1 MGLIYVADPFAPT
14 GNGPGIVYVFPQ
26 RGIDPQPIAE
36 IRDGIERPEGLAVD
50 ADGTLYV
57 ANNGDNT
64 IKAYRAGEM
73 RPSKIYQIPHP
84 YMGVDDVAVGPDR
97 TVYASGSSRK
107 GFIAEFPKGSTQAGL
122 VIKMNT
128 DAIAVD
134 AGNNLYAVL
143 AASPAQV
150 YVFSPGST
158 RGTSLDFTM
167 GLSYGIAIDAQH
179 HIVVADL
186 GTQSIEIF
194 AEGFQ
199 QPLRTITDGVV
210 NPARL
215 AFDARGNH
223 LYVTV
228 ADDYST
234 CPTGAC
240 RIVVGYEYP
249 RDRIFS
255 AFFFASP
262 VIVTGFAYGIAL
274 SPAVYH

>member
-179 HIVVADL
+179 HRLDGIVVA
-186 GTQSIEIF
+186 
-194 AEGFQ
+194 
-199 QPLRTITDGVV
+199 
-210 NPARL
+210 RL
-215 AFDARGNH
+215 AQKVGRAFTADGARRLMAVENLAGRDHDPH
-223 LYVTV
+223 LGIGFRLAGRLHLGIV
-228 ADDYST
+228 
-234 CPTGAC
+234 CPGCQLTRPLDHAAW
-240 RIVVGYEYP
+240 RQWE
-249 RDRIFS
+249 
-255 AFFFASP
+255 
-262 VIVTGFAYGIAL
+262 
-274 SPAVYH
+274 